1 MKPKPSRTAFG
12 WPGIEPRW
20 THGDKDGVGTAYAAS
35 SRIWFTLW
43 NGVITE
49 VYYPTVD
56 HPQIRDLQYLV
67 TDGKTFFHEEKRHL
81 KSKCERLSDH
91 ALGYRITNIDPGGRY
106 AIIKEVI
113 KDPHSGCILQHTQLS
128 GDERF
133 ISKLRLY
140 TLCAPH
146 LQVGGSSNNG
156 HVIEVAGRK
165 ILMAQKKG
173 IVKSTV
179 IVKVNGEQV
188 FKATNSRGKGK
199 KTQVW
204 EKFVTTITATSSKT
218 TISFINGDP
227 PNDNSN
233 GLDAITVV
241 PRNDSETP
249 TRRKNY
255 LTSGLSR
262 SKHYQTPHR
271 KLGLLPE
278 RRIGSGGDHT
288 GDIGSDRPVV
298 VREAP
303 PI

>member
-113 KDPHSGCILQHTQLS
+113 TDPHSGCILQHTQLS

-173 IVKSTV
+173 IWLALGGTV
-179 IVKVNGEQV
+179 NFSRTSCGYVGRSDGWTDLARPDRARHFSQRRQRLLRPARQSRRAAGGNNGRWVAAFGDGGGMAE
-188 FKATNSRGKGK
+188 RGGLVCQG
-199 KTQVW
+199 TRN
-204 EKFVTTITATSSKT
+204 TA
-218 TISFINGDP
+218 
-227 PNDNSN
+227 
-233 GLDAITVV
+233 V
-241 PRNDSETP
+241 PGN
-249 TRRKNY
+249 
-255 LTSGLSR
+255 LSC
-262 SKHYQTPHR
+262 SYVA
-271 KLGLLPE
+271 LGLTLDGTAANASMLGTNADE
-278 RRIGSGGDHT
+278 SNNSLAFDK
-288 GDIGSDRPVV
+288 
-298 VREAP
+298 
-303 PI
+303 